1 MNILHIL
8 SYVPI
13 PLNSGGKLRVY
24 YVMKALTKHHDVTV
38 VSYGT
43 SAERD
48 LLHEHFDIPLEKIH
62 IIPSHFARRHRRLMQ
77 VLALGTR
84 HSFYHYD
91 LNSPQLEATVASVL
105 ASNRFDVI
113 QTEFPLIGASHCE
126 TDAVKILDA
135 HNVEYEIF
143 KRISETDRSVLRG
156 WYNRREYKKVRKE
169 ELAILGCQD
178 ALLVTSAR
186 DRDLIAEDLPHIRQ
200 HVIPNGVDVGYF
212 KASEVTPE
220 PHTLVFT
227 GTMAYQPNS
236 VGMLF
241 FLDEVFPSILR
252 EIPDAKIYI
261 VGNKPPPELMNRAS
275 DNVIVT
281 GLVDDVRPYMDR
293 ASVVVVPLL
302 AGSGTRL
309 KILEALSM
317 RKPVVTT
324 TIGGEGIELVHGES
338 AMIAD
343 DPEDFAQNVV
353 QLLRNQDLQTKL
365 CDAGYRLVS
374 DRYDWSII
382 GEQIQNVYESLVP
395 MATKSEKLAG

>member
-1 MNILHIL
+1 VKVMHIL

-43 SAERD
+43 PAERD
-48 LLHEHFDIPLEKIH
+48 LLHAHFGIPLENIH

-91 LNSPQLEATVASVL
+91 LNSPQMEATVASVL
-105 ASNRFDVI
+105 ASESFDVI
-113 QTEFPLIGASHCE
+113 QTEFPLIGASRCE

-143 KRISETDRSVLRG
+143 KRISETDRSALRG
-156 WYNRREYKKVRKE
+156 WYNQREYHKVRRE
-169 ELAILGCQD
+169 ELAILGRQD
-178 ALLVTSAR
+178 ALFVTSER
-186 DRDLIAEDLPHIRQ
+186 DGDLIAEDLPHIPK

-212 KASEVTPE
+212 KASQVTPE

-236 VGMLF
+236 TGMLF

-261 VGNKPPPELMNRAS
+261 VGNKPPPELANRAS
-275 DNVIVT
+275 DHVIVT
-281 GLVDDVRPYMDR
+281 GLVDDVRPFMDR
-293 ASVVVVPLL
+293 ASAVVVPLL

-317 RKPVVTT
+317 KKPVVTT
-324 TIGGEGIELVHGES
+324 TIGGEGIDLVHGES

-353 QLLRNQDLQTKL
+353 QLLRNPELQTKL
-365 CDAGYRLVS
+365 RDVGYRLVS

-382 GEQIQNVYESLVP
+382 GEQIQGVYEDLVP
-395 MATKSEKLAG
+395 LARESEKLAG